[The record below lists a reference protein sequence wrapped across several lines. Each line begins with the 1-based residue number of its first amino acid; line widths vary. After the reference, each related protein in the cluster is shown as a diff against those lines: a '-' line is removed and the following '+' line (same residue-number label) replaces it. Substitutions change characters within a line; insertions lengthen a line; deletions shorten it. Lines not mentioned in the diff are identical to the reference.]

1 MASKYIES
9 FRNMSDFRLKK
20 SAQIIL
26 NSFLAQLQQLEQL
39 VETFAAHLKKLHVVH
54 LELDQL
60 FVAKSC
66 SPLKLY

>member
-1 MASKYIES
+1 
-9 FRNMSDFRLKK
+9 MSDFRLKK

-39 VETFAAHLKKLHVVH
+39 VETFAAHLRKLHVVL

-60 FVAKSC
+60 FVAQSC
-66 SPLKLY
+66 SPYKFKKLFFALPPVT